1 MSSKVRE
8 THVLEPP
15 VARKGKTSAR
25 NRQKLLD
32 AAIEILLGDGMTKFT
47 STRIAEQAGLHKPAF
62 YAQFKNVDECLEAV
76 ALHVART
83 NVHRALLE
91 QTNMLEHLPAKL
103 GSADEMAASRQRS
116 QQLIEQL
123 LQGVRQHETLYRLLR
138 RYAHA
143 EGALG
148 DAVRQVNLFVFER
161 WQEYFWRLAV
171 HYGVDAKHFKEVSQ
185 MAEFVVAQTYIAIGR
200 VVDGRATDLAE
211 EATRVARYGFAI
223 VNAEFTRMLAAPSET
238 GHTDIAKR
246 STGWSK

>member
-1 MSSKVRE
+1 MSTKPAE
-8 THVLEPP
+8 TQVLDAQ
-15 VARKGKTSAR
+15 VARRGKTSAR

-32 AAIEILLGDGMTKFT
+32 AAIEILLGEGMTAFT

-83 NVHRALLE
+83 NVHRSLLE
-91 QTNMLEHLPAKL
+91 QTNMLEHLTTKIDSPE
-103 GSADEMAASRQRS
+103 EMAQSQLRS

-148 DAVRQVNLFVFER
+148 DAVRQFNVFVFER

-171 HYGVDAKHFKEVSQ
+171 HYGIDAKHFKEVSQ

-200 VVDGRATDLAE
+200 VVDGRVTDLTE
-211 EATRVARYGFAI
+211 EAGRVTRYGFAI
-223 VNAEFTRMLAAPSET
+223 VSAEFGRMLAAQSET
-238 GHTDIAKR
+238 GHTVIAKR

>member
-1 MSSKVRE
+1 MSSKVPE
-8 THVLEPP
+8 THVVEAP

-32 AAIEILLGDGMTKFT
+32 AAIEILLGEGMTAFT

-62 YAQFKNVDECLEAV
+62 YAQFKNVDACLEAV

-91 QTNMLEHLPAKL
+91 QTNMLEHLPSKI
-103 GSADEMAASRQRS
+103 GSPEEMAASQQRS

-123 LQGVRQHETLYRLLR
+123 LRGVRQHEALYRLLR

-148 DAVRQVNLFVFER
+148 DAVRQVNVFVFER

-171 HYGVDAKHFKEVSQ
+171 HFGIDAKHFKEVSQ
-185 MAEFVVAQTYIAIGR
+185 MAEFVVAQSYMAIGR

-211 EATRVARYGFAI
+211 EAGRVARYALAI
-223 VNAEFTRMLAAPSET
+223 VSAEFGRMLAAQGET

-246 STGWSK
+246 STGWSQ